1 MSEGSLTL
9 AQSDIFSDYR
19 YFRQSSLDD
28 TIEETAGPS
37 RVSSSQRSIEVIP
50 ARTRNTSISM
60 SDKVGQSPV
69 TLHTSFRCRKVLK
82 NILNIAVK
90 NSEASY
96 KYHVIGIIPLPTM
109 EQEEEESD
117 YIQFFFQ

>member
-1 MSEGSLTL
+1 M
-9 AQSDIFSDYR
+9 SDIISDFY

-82 NILNIAVK
+82 NILNIAIK
-90 NSEASY
+90 NSKASCMSL
-96 KYHVIGIIPLPTM
+96 GISHNPLWNRKRKSIKIFRFSQLR
-109 EQEEEESD
+109 EQRVGLN
-117 YIQFFFQ
+117 

>member
-1 MSEGSLTL
+1 MKL
-9 AQSDIFSDYR
+9 DIRICRDIISDYY
-19 YFRQSSLDD
+19 YFRQSSLED

-82 NILNIAVK
+82 NILNIAIK
-90 NSEASY
+90 NSEASCHWDY
-96 KYHVIGIIPLPTM
+96 PTTH
-109 EQEEEESD
+109 
-117 YIQFFFQ
+117 YGT

>member
-1 MSEGSLTL
+1 M
-9 AQSDIFSDYR
+9 SDIISDYR

-60 SDKVGQSPV
+60 SDKVGQ
-69 TLHTSFRCRKVLK
+69 
-82 NILNIAVK
+82 
-90 NSEASY
+90 
-96 KYHVIGIIPLPTM
+96 
-109 EQEEEESD
+109 
-117 YIQFFFQ
+117 